1 MPEAL
6 TRPVCRLKRLRFVS
20 LLSAF
25 FPTRSCSGNGRGVRE
40 KGEREDFLL
49 SVRFSSFQPHR
60 MPLRSKI
67 SASSPVRNRYS
78 QSTGSNGVPDSNASF
93 DVLAER
99 LLQRLCLTA
108 DFRNG
113 FLKTVDATVNGLSC
127 ANKTRIQNLCLVLL
141 RSIPDS
147 ELSGNLRLI
156 EKLLSVAAVLL
167 RSVPQDGALF
177 ESETQSLLQA
187 MLENEA
193 ELTRIYR
200 THQQQS
206 GLNALVLLSGF
217 YAAVQNNRDEPQT
230 AAFGRLLFVRHSFFA
245 FVASTSTTTLLR
257 TLTIVRVFPQE
268 KSPVRLFLSPAVFA
282 PVFHSRL
289 HGQPLSFV
297 NALPHIETPVTRDG
311 KLLRLLKQAG
321 LVGATHRV
329 RRWTDAGR
337 STVESLWELRRAVVR
352 RLFTLVT
359 SETAAVL
366 HGAAYDFLQLESDAQ
381 RVIAAPGSSG
391 ELKSTS
397 KTPAPEVLCHP
408 VMNGAVAGVG
418 LPSWANAVLVR
429 ALARVDE
436 TVKTDHCIRHFFVI
450 ELETQDNIR
459 VASASKN
466 LPKTP
471 SEPVDSRTEFL
482 SALNRTLETET
493 ADRHFLP
500 ALPAGLFVP
509 ARLFA
514 TPPVLWLAPL
524 EALGLAVTCTR
535 PKATVTPFEEKEGTS
550 LPSRLKESHPCEP
563 GVLFPFFDS
572 VGTAR
577 WWLEQIGER
586 SHTNGEQASRRRLLK
601 HFLLTDVM
609 ARLLRI
615 LVLQAH
621 HADQSV
627 GHRILGQTAALADT
641 PTSQTLQRE
650 LKKFLPVQ
658 HFRKVCAASFA
669 ELAHGFLAHN
679 LQHKGRTDVATG
691 LEAVIEAQKRQLASA
706 RSKRLKRIATR
717 PDP

>member
-1 MPEAL
+1 
-6 TRPVCRLKRLRFVS
+6 
-20 LLSAF
+20 
-25 FPTRSCSGNGRGVRE
+25 
-40 KGEREDFLL
+40 
-49 SVRFSSFQPHR
+49 

-67 SASSPVRNRYS
+67 SASSPVRSRHFLTNDLIGES
-78 QSTGSNGVPDSNASF
+78 DSKASF

-113 FLKTVDATVNGLSC
+113 FLKTVDATVNGLCC
-127 ANKTRIQNLCLVLL
+127 ADKTRIQNLCLVLL

-147 ELSGNLRLI
+147 ELSGNLLLI
-156 EKLLSVAAVLL
+156 EKLLSVSAVLL

-177 ESETQSLLQA
+177 DAETQSLLQA

-200 THQQQS
+200 THQRS

-268 KSPVRLFLSPAVFA
+268 KSPVRLFLSPEFFA
-282 PVFHSRL
+282 PVFHSHL
-289 HGQPLSFV
+289 HSHPLSFV
-297 NALPHIETPVTRDG
+297 NDLPHTNVPASRVRE
-311 KLLRLLKQAG
+311 LLQLLSHAG

-337 STVESLWELRRAVVR
+337 LTVESLWELRRAVVR

-359 SETAAVL
+359 SETAAAL
-366 HGAAYDFLQLESDAQ
+366 HGASYDFLQLESDAQ

-391 ELKSTS
+391 EAKSTS
-397 KTPAPEVLCHP
+397 KTAAPEVLCHP

-436 TVKTDHCIRHFFVI
+436 AVRTDHCARRFFVI

-482 SALNRTLETET
+482 SALNRTLETKT
-493 ADRHFLP
+493 VDRHFLP
-500 ALPAGLFVP
+500 ELPAGLFVP
-509 ARLFA
+509 ARFFA

-535 PKATVTPFEEKEGTS
+535 PKATVTPFEDKEETS
-550 LPSRLKESHPCEP
+550 PQPRFKESHPCEP

-572 VGTAR
+572 VGIAR

-615 LVLQAH
+615 LVLHARQ
-621 HADQSV
+621 ADQSV

-641 PTSQTLQRE
+641 PTSETLQRE

>member
-1 MPEAL
+1 
-6 TRPVCRLKRLRFVS
+6 
-20 LLSAF
+20 
-25 FPTRSCSGNGRGVRE
+25 
-40 KGEREDFLL
+40 
-49 SVRFSSFQPHR
+49 

-67 SASSPVRNRYS
+67 SASSPVRSRHFLTNDLIGES
-78 QSTGSNGVPDSNASF
+78 DSKASF

-113 FLKTVDATVNGLSC
+113 FLKTVDATVNGLCC
-127 ANKTRIQNLCLVLL
+127 ADKTRIQNLCLVLL

-147 ELSGNLRLI
+147 ELSGNLLLI
-156 EKLLSVAAVLL
+156 EKLLSVSAVLL

-177 ESETQSLLQA
+177 DAETQSLLQA

-200 THQQQS
+200 THQRS

-217 YAAVQNNRDEPQT
+217 YAAVQNNRNEPQK

-245 FVASTSTTTLLR
+245 FVASTSTTALLR
-257 TLTIVRVFPQE
+257 TFTIVRIFPQE
-268 KSPVRLFLSPAVFA
+268 KSPVRLFLSPEFFA
-282 PVFHSRL
+282 PVFHSHL
-289 HGQPLSFV
+289 HSHPLSFV
-297 NALPHIETPVTRDG
+297 NDLPHTNVPASRVRE
-311 KLLRLLKQAG
+311 LLQLLSHAG
-321 LVGATHRV
+321 LVGATHRA

-337 STVESLWELRRAVVR
+337 LTVESLWELRRAVVR

-359 SETAAVL
+359 SETAAAL
-366 HGAAYDFLQLESDAQ
+366 HGASYDFLQLESDAQ
-381 RVIAAPGSSG
+381 RVIAAPGSPG
-391 ELKSTS
+391 ESKSTS

-436 TVKTDHCIRHFFVI
+436 TVRTDHCARRFFVI

-466 LPKTP
+466 LFQTP
-471 SEPVDSRTEFL
+471 SKPVGSLTKFL

-514 TPPVLWLAPL
+514 TPPALWLAPL

-535 PKATVTPFEEKEGTS
+535 ASATVTSLEEKEETS
-550 LPSRLKESHPCEP
+550 PQPRFKESHPFES

-641 PTSQTLQRE
+641 PTSETLQRE

-669 ELAHGFLAHN
+669 ELAHGFLAHD

-691 LEAVIEAQKRQLASA
+691 LEAVIEAQKRQLANA
-706 RSKRLKRIATR
+706 RSKRLKRIGAR

>member
-25 FPTRSCSGNGRGVRE
+25 FPTRSRSGNGRGVRE
-40 KGEREDFLL
+40 KGKREDFLPC
-49 SVRFSSFQPHR
+49 VRFSSFQPHR
-60 MPLRSKI
+60 MPLRPKI
-67 SASSPVRNRYS
+67 SVFSPVRNRYS

-113 FLKTVDATVNGLSC
+113 FLKTMDAALNGLCC
-127 ANKTRIQNLCLVLL
+127 ADKTRIQNLCLVLL

-156 EKLLSVAAVLL
+156 EKLLSLVVVLV
-167 RSVPQDGALF
+167 RSVPQDGTFLDA
-177 ESETQSLLQA
+177 ETQSLLQA
-187 MLENEA
+187 MLESEA
-193 ELTRIYR
+193 ELSRIYR
-200 THQQQS
+200 THQRS

-217 YAAVQNNRDEPQT
+217 YANVQSHRDEPQT

-245 FVASTSTTTLLR
+245 FVASASTTTLLR
-257 TLTIVRVFPQE
+257 TLTIVRLSQQE
-268 KSPVRLFLSPAVFA
+268 KSPVRLFLSPEAFA
-282 PVFHSRL
+282 PVFQRRL
-289 HGQPLSFV
+289 QSHPLSFV
-297 NALPHIETPVTRDG
+297 NALSHIETPVTRNRD
-311 KLLRLLKQAG
+311 LLWLLLQAD
-321 LVGATHRV
+321 LVGTRHRA
-329 RRWTDAGR
+329 RRWTDDGR
-337 STVESLWELRRAVVR
+337 LTVESLWELQRTVVS

-359 SETAAVL
+359 SETAAAL
-366 HGAAYDFLQLESDAQ
+366 HDAAYDFLQLESDAQ
-381 RVIAAPGSSG
+381 RVIEAPGSSG
-391 ELKSTS
+391 ELKSNTES
-397 KTPAPEVLCHP
+397 VSPEVLCLP
-408 VMNGAVAGVG
+408 VLNGAVAGVG
-418 LPSWANAVLVR
+418 LPAWANAVLVR
-429 ALARVDE
+429 ALTRVNE
-436 TVKTDHCIRHFFVI
+436 AIKTDHCARRFFVI
-450 ELETQDNIR
+450 GLEPQDNIR
-459 VASASKN
+459 VASASDN
-466 LPKTP
+466 LSQTL
-471 SEPVDSRTEFL
+471 SESVGSCAEFL
-482 SALNRTLETET
+482 SVLNKTLETKT

-509 ARLFA
+509 ARFFA
-514 TPPVLWLAPL
+514 TPPALWLAPL

-535 PKATVTPFEEKEGTS
+535 PKATVTPYEEKEGTS

-572 VGTAR
+572 VGPAR

-615 LVLQAH
+615 LVLHARQ
-621 HADQSV
+621 ADQSV

-641 PTSQTLQRE
+641 PTSETLQRE

-669 ELAHGFLAHN
+669 ELAHGFLAHD

-691 LEAVIEAQKRQLASA
+691 LEAVIEAQKRQLACA
-706 RSKRLKRIATR
+706 RSKRLKRIAAR

>member
-1 MPEAL
+1 
-6 TRPVCRLKRLRFVS
+6 
-20 LLSAF
+20 
-25 FPTRSCSGNGRGVRE
+25 
-40 KGEREDFLL
+40 
-49 SVRFSSFQPHR
+49 

-67 SASSPVRNRYS
+67 SASSPVRSRYS

-113 FLKTVDATVNGLSC
+113 FLKTMDAASNGLCC
-127 ANKTRIQNLCLVLL
+127 ADKTRIQNLCLVLL

-167 RSVPQDGALF
+167 RSVPQDSALF
-177 ESETQSLLQA
+177 DAETQSLLQA

-200 THQQQS
+200 THQRS

-257 TLTIVRVFPQE
+257 TLTIVRIFPQE
-268 KSPVRLFLSPAVFA
+268 KSPVRLFLSPEFFA

-289 HGQPLSFV
+289 HSHPLSFV
-297 NALPHIETPVTRDG
+297 NDLPHTNVPASRVRE
-311 KLLRLLKQAG
+311 LLQLLSHAG

-337 STVESLWELRRAVVR
+337 LTVESLWELRRAVVR

-359 SETAAVL
+359 SETAAAL
-366 HGAAYDFLQLESDAQ
+366 HGASYDFLQLESDAQ

-408 VMNGAVAGVG
+408 VMNGAVPGVG

-459 VASASKN
+459 VAAASEN

-471 SEPVDSRTEFL
+471 SEPVGSRTEFL

-641 PTSQTLQRE
+641 PTSETLQRE

-669 ELAHGFLAHN
+669 ELAHGFLAHD

-691 LEAVIEAQKRQLASA
+691 LESVIEAQKRQLASA
-706 RSKRLKRIATR
+706 RSKRLKRIAAR

>member
-1 MPEAL
+1 
-6 TRPVCRLKRLRFVS
+6 
-20 LLSAF
+20 
-25 FPTRSCSGNGRGVRE
+25 
-40 KGEREDFLL
+40 
-49 SVRFSSFQPHR
+49 

-67 SASSPVRNRYS
+67 SASSPVRSRHFLTNDLIGES
-78 QSTGSNGVPDSNASF
+78 DSKASF

-108 DFRNG
+108 NFRNG
-113 FLKTVDATVNGLSC
+113 FLKTMDAALNGLCC
-127 ANKTRIQNLCLVLL
+127 ADKTRIQNLCLVLL

-177 ESETQSLLQA
+177 DAETQSLLQA

-200 THQQQS
+200 THQRS

-268 KSPVRLFLSPAVFA
+268 KSPVRLFLSPEFFA
-282 PVFHSRL
+282 PVFHSHL
-289 HGQPLSFV
+289 HSHPLSFV
-297 NALPHIETPVTRDG
+297 ND
-311 KLLRLLKQAG
+311 LLHTNAPASRVRELLQLLSHAG

-337 STVESLWELRRAVVR
+337 LTVESLWELRRAVVR

-359 SETAAVL
+359 SETAAAL
-366 HGAAYDFLQLESDAQ
+366 HGASYDFLQLESDAQ
-381 RVIAAPGSSG
+381 RVIAAPGSSS
-391 ELKSTS
+391 EAKSTS
-397 KTPAPEVLCHP
+397 TTAAPEVLCHP

-436 TVKTDHCIRHFFVI
+436 TVRTDHCARRFFVI

-459 VASASKN
+459 VASASDN
-466 LPKTP
+466 LSQTL
-471 SEPVDSRTEFL
+471 SESVGSCAEFL
-482 SALNRTLETET
+482 SVLNKTLETKT

-500 ALPAGLFVP
+500 ELPAGLFVP
-509 ARLFA
+509 ARFFA

-535 PKATVTPFEEKEGTS
+535 PKATVMPFEDKEETS
-550 LPSRLKESHPCEP
+550 PQPRFKESHPCEP

-641 PTSQTLQRE
+641 PTSETLQRE

>member
-1 MPEAL
+1 
-6 TRPVCRLKRLRFVS
+6 
-20 LLSAF
+20 
-25 FPTRSCSGNGRGVRE
+25 
-40 KGEREDFLL
+40 
-49 SVRFSSFQPHR
+49 

-67 SASSPVRNRYS
+67 SASSPVRRRHFLTNDLIGES
-78 QSTGSNGVPDSNASF
+78 DSKASF

-108 DFRNG
+108 NFRNG
-113 FLKTVDATVNGLSC
+113 FLKTMDAALNGLCC
-127 ANKTRIQNLCLVLL
+127 ADKTRIQNLCLVLL

-167 RSVPQDGALF
+167 RSVPQDSALF
-177 ESETQSLLQA
+177 DAETQSLLQA
-187 MLENEA
+187 MLENEV

-200 THQQQS
+200 THQRS

-311 KLLRLLKQAG
+311 ELLRLLKQAG
-321 LVGATHRV
+321 LVGVTHRI

-337 STVESLWELRRAVVR
+337 LTVESLWELRRAVVR

-366 HGAAYDFLQLESDAQ
+366 HDAAYDFLQLESDAQ

-391 ELKSTS
+391 ESKSTS
-397 KTPAPEVLCHP
+397 KTAAPEVLCHP

-418 LPSWANAVLVR
+418 LPAWANAVLVR
-429 ALARVDE
+429 ALTRVNE
-436 TVKTDHCIRHFFVI
+436 AVRTDHCARRFFVI
-450 ELETQDNIR
+450 GLEPQDNIR
-459 VASASKN
+459 VASASDN

-535 PKATVTPFEEKEGTS
+535 PKATVTPFEDKEETS
-550 LPSRLKESHPCEP
+550 PQPRFKESHPCEP

-669 ELAHGFLAHN
+669 ELAHGFLAHD

-706 RSKRLKRIATR
+706 RSKRLKRIAAR

>member
-67 SASSPVRNRYS
+67 SASSPVRSRYS

-147 ELSGNLRLI
+147 ELSGNLLLI
-156 EKLLSVAAVLL
+156 EKLLSVSAVLL

-177 ESETQSLLQA
+177 DAETQSLLQA

-193 ELTRIYR
+193 EFTRIYR
-200 THQQQS
+200 THQRS

-217 YAAVQNNRDEPQT
+217 YAAVQNNRDEPQK

-245 FVASTSTTTLLR
+245 FVASTSTTALLR
-257 TLTIVRVFPQE
+257 TFTIVRVFPQE
-268 KSPVRLFLSPAVFA
+268 KSPVRLFLSPEFFA
-282 PVFHSRL
+282 PVFHSHL
-289 HGQPLSFV
+289 HSHPLSFV
-297 NALPHIETPVTRDG
+297 NDLPHTNAPASRE
-311 KLLRLLKQAG
+311 KELLQLLSHAG
-321 LVGATHRV
+321 LVGATHRA

-337 STVESLWELRRAVVR
+337 LTVERLWELRRAVVR

-359 SETAAVL
+359 SETAAAL
-366 HGAAYDFLQLESDAQ
+366 HGASYDFLQLESDAQ
-381 RVIAAPGSSG
+381 RVIAAPGSPG
-391 ELKSTS
+391 ESKSTS

-436 TVKTDHCIRHFFVI
+436 AVRTDHCARRFFVI

-466 LPKTP
+466 LFQTP
-471 SEPVDSRTEFL
+471 SKPVGSLTKFL

-509 ARLFA
+509 ARFFA

-535 PKATVTPFEEKEGTS
+535 PKATVTPFEDKEETS
-550 LPSRLKESHPCEP
+550 PQPRFKESHPCEP

-615 LVLQAH
+615 LELQAH

-641 PTSQTLQRE
+641 PMSETLQRE

-669 ELAHGFLAHN
+669 ELAHGFLAHD

-691 LEAVIEAQKRQLASA
+691 LEAVIEAQKRQLACA
-706 RSKRLKRIATR
+706 RSKRLKRIAAR

>member
-1 MPEAL
+1 
-6 TRPVCRLKRLRFVS
+6 
-20 LLSAF
+20 
-25 FPTRSCSGNGRGVRE
+25 
-40 KGEREDFLL
+40 
-49 SVRFSSFQPHR
+49 

-67 SASSPVRNRYS
+67 SASSPVRSRHFLTNDLIGES
-78 QSTGSNGVPDSNASF
+78 DSKASF

-108 DFRNG
+108 NFRNG
-113 FLKTVDATVNGLSC
+113 FLKTMDAASNGLCC
-127 ANKTRIQNLCLVLL
+127 ADKTRIQNLCLVLL

-147 ELSGNLRLI
+147 ELSGNLRLS

-167 RSVPQDGALF
+167 RSVPQDSALF
-177 ESETQSLLQA
+177 DAETQSLLQA

-200 THQQQS
+200 THQRS

-217 YAAVQNNRDEPQT
+217 YAAVQNNRYEPQT

-257 TLTIVRVFPQE
+257 TLTIVRIFPQE
-268 KSPVRLFLSPAVFA
+268 KSPVRLFLSPEFFA
-282 PVFHSRL
+282 PVFHSHL
-289 HGQPLSFV
+289 HSHPLSFV
-297 NALPHIETPVTRDG
+297 NDLPHTNVPASRVRE
-311 KLLRLLKQAG
+311 LLQLLSHAG

-337 STVESLWELRRAVVR
+337 LTVESLWELRRAVVR

-359 SETAAVL
+359 SETAAAL
-366 HGAAYDFLQLESDAQ
+366 HGASYDFLQLESDAQ

-391 ELKSTS
+391 ESKSTS
-397 KTPAPEVLCHP
+397 KTAAPEVLCHP

-436 TVKTDHCIRHFFVI
+436 AVRTDHCARRFFVI

-466 LPKTP
+466 LFQTP
-471 SEPVDSRTEFL
+471 SKPVGSLTKFL

-514 TPPVLWLAPL
+514 TPPALWLAPL

-641 PTSQTLQRE
+641 PTSETLQRE

-669 ELAHGFLAHN
+669 ELAHGFLAHD

-706 RSKRLKRIATR
+706 RSKRLKRIAAR

>member
-67 SASSPVRNRYS
+67 SASSPVRSRHFLTNDLIGES
-78 QSTGSNGVPDSNASF
+78 DSKASF

-108 DFRNG
+108 NFRNG

-127 ANKTRIQNLCLVLL
+127 ADKTRIQNLCLVLL

-147 ELSGNLRLI
+147 ELSGNLLLI
-156 EKLLSVAAVLL
+156 EKLLSVSAVLL

-177 ESETQSLLQA
+177 DAETQSLLQA

-200 THQQQS
+200 THQRS

-311 KLLRLLKQAG
+311 ELLRLLKQAG

-337 STVESLWELRRAVVR
+337 LTVESLWELRRAVVR

-359 SETAAVL
+359 SETAAAL

-459 VASASKN
+459 VAAASEN

-471 SEPVDSRTEFL
+471 SEPIGSRTEFL
-482 SALNRTLETET
+482 SALNRTLETKT
-493 ADRHFLP
+493 VDRHFLP
-500 ALPAGLFVP
+500 ELPAGLFVP
-509 ARLFA
+509 ARFFA
-514 TPPVLWLAPL
+514 SPPVLWLAPL

-535 PKATVTPFEEKEGTS
+535 PKATVTPFEDKEETS
-550 LPSRLKESHPCEP
+550 SPSRLKESHPCEP

-615 LVLQAH
+615 LVLHARQ
-621 HADQSV
+621 ADQSV

-641 PTSQTLQRE
+641 PTSETLQRE

-669 ELAHGFLAHN
+669 ELAHGFLAHD

-691 LEAVIEAQKRQLASA
+691 LEAVIEAQKRQLANA
-706 RSKRLKRIATR
+706 RSKRLKRIAAR

>member
-1 MPEAL
+1 
-6 TRPVCRLKRLRFVS
+6 
-20 LLSAF
+20 
-25 FPTRSCSGNGRGVRE
+25 
-40 KGEREDFLL
+40 
-49 SVRFSSFQPHR
+49 

-67 SASSPVRNRYS
+67 SASSPVRSRHFLTNDLIGES
-78 QSTGSNGVPDSNASF
+78 DSKASF

-108 DFRNG
+108 NFRNG
-113 FLKTVDATVNGLSC
+113 FLKTMDAALNGLCC
-127 ANKTRIQNLCLVLL
+127 ADKTRIQNLCLVLL

-167 RSVPQDGALF
+167 RSVPQDSALF
-177 ESETQSLLQA
+177 DAETQSLLQA
-187 MLENEA
+187 MLENEV

-200 THQQQS
+200 THQQRS

-289 HGQPLSFV
+289 HGHPLSFV

-311 KLLRLLKQAG
+311 ELLRLLKQAG

-337 STVESLWELRRAVVR
+337 LTVESLWELRRAVVR

-359 SETAAVL
+359 SETAAAL

-641 PTSQTLQRE
+641 PTSETLQRE

-669 ELAHGFLAHN
+669 ELAHD

-706 RSKRLKRIATR
+706 RSKRLKRIAAR

>member
-1 MPEAL
+1 
-6 TRPVCRLKRLRFVS
+6 
-20 LLSAF
+20 
-25 FPTRSCSGNGRGVRE
+25 
-40 KGEREDFLL
+40 
-49 SVRFSSFQPHR
+49 

-67 SASSPVRNRYS
+67 SASSPVRSRHFLTNDLIGES
-78 QSTGSNGVPDSNASF
+78 DSKASF

-108 DFRNG
+108 NFRNG
-113 FLKTVDATVNGLSC
+113 FLKTMDAALNGLCC
-127 ANKTRIQNLCLVLL
+127 ADKTRIQNLCLVLL

-147 ELSGNLRLI
+147 ELSGNLLLI
-156 EKLLSVAAVLL
+156 EKLLSVSAVLL

-177 ESETQSLLQA
+177 DAETQSLLQA

-200 THQQQS
+200 THQRS

-268 KSPVRLFLSPAVFA
+268 KSPVRLFLSPEFFA
-282 PVFHSRL
+282 PVFHSHL
-289 HGQPLSFV
+289 HSHPLSFV
-297 NALPHIETPVTRDG
+297 NDLPHTNVPASRVRE
-311 KLLRLLKQAG
+311 LLQLLSHAG

-337 STVESLWELRRAVVR
+337 LTVESLWELRRAVVR

-359 SETAAVL
+359 SETAAAL

-459 VASASKN
+459 VAAASEN

-471 SEPVDSRTEFL
+471 SEPIGSRTEFL
-482 SALNRTLETET
+482 SALNRTLETKT
-493 ADRHFLP
+493 VDRHFLP
-500 ALPAGLFVP
+500 ELPAGLFVP
-509 ARLFA
+509 ARFFA
-514 TPPVLWLAPL
+514 SPPVLWLAPL

-535 PKATVTPFEEKEGTS
+535 PKATVTPFEDKEETS
-550 LPSRLKESHPCEP
+550 SPSRLKESHPCEP

-615 LVLQAH
+615 LVLHARQ
-621 HADQSV
+621 ADQSV

-641 PTSQTLQRE
+641 PTSETLQRE

-669 ELAHGFLAHN
+669 ELAHGFLAHD

-691 LEAVIEAQKRQLASA
+691 LEAVIEAQKRQLANA
-706 RSKRLKRIATR
+706 RSKRLKRIAAR

>member
-1 MPEAL
+1 
-6 TRPVCRLKRLRFVS
+6 
-20 LLSAF
+20 
-25 FPTRSCSGNGRGVRE
+25 
-40 KGEREDFLL
+40 
-49 SVRFSSFQPHR
+49 

-67 SASSPVRNRYS
+67 SASSPVRSRHFLTNDLIGES
-78 QSTGSNGVPDSNASF
+78 DSKASF

-108 DFRNG
+108 NFRNG
-113 FLKTVDATVNGLSC
+113 FLKTIDAASNGLCC
-127 ANKTRIQNLCLVLL
+127 ADKTRIQNLCLVLL

-167 RSVPQDGALF
+167 RSVPQDSALF
-177 ESETQSLLQA
+177 DAETQSLLQA

-200 THQQQS
+200 THQRS

-268 KSPVRLFLSPAVFA
+268 KSPVRLFLSPEFFA
-282 PVFHSRL
+282 PVFHSHL
-289 HGQPLSFV
+289 HSQPLSFV

-311 KLLRLLKQAG
+311 ELLRLLKQAG

-337 STVESLWELRRAVVR
+337 LTVESLWELRRASVR
-352 RLFTLVT
+352 RLFSLVT
-359 SETAAVL
+359 SETAAAL

-436 TVKTDHCIRHFFVI
+436 TVKTDHCIRHFFVT

-459 VASASKN
+459 VAAASEN
-466 LPKTP
+466 LFQTP
-471 SEPVDSRTEFL
+471 SKPVGSRTEFL

-641 PTSQTLQRE
+641 PTSETLQRE

-669 ELAHGFLAHN
+669 ELAHGFLAHD
-679 LQHKGRTDVATG
+679 LQHKRRTDVATG
-691 LEAVIEAQKRQLASA
+691 LEAVIEAQKRQLANA
-706 RSKRLKRIATR
+706 RSKRLKRIAAR

>member
-1 MPEAL
+1 
-6 TRPVCRLKRLRFVS
+6 
-20 LLSAF
+20 
-25 FPTRSCSGNGRGVRE
+25 
-40 KGEREDFLL
+40 
-49 SVRFSSFQPHR
+49 

-67 SASSPVRNRYS
+67 SASSPVRRRHFLTNDLIGES
-78 QSTGSNGVPDSNASF
+78 DSKTSF

-108 DFRNG
+108 NFRNG

-127 ANKTRIQNLCLVLL
+127 ADKARIQNLCLVIL

-156 EKLLSVAAVLL
+156 EQLLSVAAVLL
-167 RSVPQDGALF
+167 RSVPQDDALF
-177 ESETQSLLQA
+177 DAETKSLLQA

-200 THQQQS
+200 THQRS

-217 YAAVQNNRDEPQT
+217 YAAVQNNRDEPQA

-289 HGQPLSFV
+289 HGQPLSFA

-311 KLLRLLKQAG
+311 ELLRLLKQAG

-337 STVESLWELRRAVVR
+337 LTVESLWELRRAVVR

-359 SETAAVL
+359 SETAAAL

-381 RVIAAPGSSG
+381 RVIAAPGCSG

-408 VMNGAVAGVG
+408 VVNGAVAGVG

-429 ALARVDE
+429 ALGRVDE
-436 TVKTDHCIRHFFVI
+436 AVRTDHCARRFFI
-450 ELETQDNIR
+450 IGLETQANIR
-459 VASASKN
+459 VAAASEN
-466 LPKTP
+466 LFQTP
-471 SEPVDSRTEFL
+471 SKPVGSRTEFL

-509 ARLFA
+509 ARFFA
-514 TPPVLWLAPL
+514 TPAALWLAPL

-641 PTSQTLQRE
+641 PTSETLQRE

-669 ELAHGFLAHN
+669 ELAHGFLAHD

-691 LEAVIEAQKRQLASA
+691 LEAVIEAQKRQLANA
-706 RSKRLKRIATR
+706 RSKRLKRIAAR

>member
-1 MPEAL
+1 
-6 TRPVCRLKRLRFVS
+6 
-20 LLSAF
+20 
-25 FPTRSCSGNGRGVRE
+25 
-40 KGEREDFLL
+40 
-49 SVRFSSFQPHR
+49 
-60 MPLRSKI
+60 MPLRLKI

-113 FLKTVDATVNGLSC
+113 FLKTMDAALNGLSC
-127 ANKTRIQNLCLVLL
+127 ADKTRIQNLCLVLL

-177 ESETQSLLQA
+177 DAETQSLLQA
-187 MLENEA
+187 MLENEV

-200 THQQQS
+200 THQRS

-217 YAAVQNNRDEPQT
+217 YAAVQTNRDEPQT

-245 FVASTSTTTLLR
+245 FVASISTTTLLR

-268 KSPVRLFLSPAVFA
+268 KSPVRLFLSPEFFA
-282 PVFHSRL
+282 PVFHSHL
-289 HGQPLSFV
+289 HSHPLSFV
-297 NALPHIETPVTRDG
+297 NDLPHTNAPASRVRE
-311 KLLRLLKQAG
+311 LLQLLSHAG

-337 STVESLWELRRAVVR
+337 LTVESLWELRRASVR
-352 RLFTLVT
+352 RLFSLVT
-359 SETAAVL
+359 SETAAAL
-366 HGAAYDFLQLESDAQ
+366 HDAAFDFLQLESDSES
-381 RVIAAPGSSG
+381 IIGAPGSSG
-391 ELKSTS
+391 ESKSTS

-418 LPSWANAVLVR
+418 LPSCANAVLVR
-429 ALARVDE
+429 ALGRVDE
-436 TVKTDHCIRHFFVI
+436 AVRTDHCARRFFI
-450 ELETQDNIR
+450 IGLETQANIR
-459 VASASKN
+459 VAAASEN
-466 LPKTP
+466 LFQTP
-471 SEPVDSRTEFL
+471 SKPVGSRTEFL
-482 SALNRTLETET
+482 SALNRTLETKT
-493 ADRHFLP
+493 VDRHFLP
-500 ALPAGLFVP
+500 ELPAGLFVP
-509 ARLFA
+509 ARFFA

-535 PKATVTPFEEKEGTS
+535 PKATVTPFEDKEETS
-550 LPSRLKESHPCEP
+550 PQPRFKESHPCEP

-615 LVLQAH
+615 LELQAH

-627 GHRILGQTAALADT
+627 GHRILSQTAALADT
-641 PTSQTLQRE
+641 PMSETLQRE

-669 ELAHGFLAHN
+669 ELAHGFLAHD

-691 LEAVIEAQKRQLASA
+691 LEAVIEAQKRQLANA
-706 RSKRLKRIATR
+706 RSKRLRRIAAR

>member
-1 MPEAL
+1 
-6 TRPVCRLKRLRFVS
+6 
-20 LLSAF
+20 
-25 FPTRSCSGNGRGVRE
+25 
-40 KGEREDFLL
+40 
-49 SVRFSSFQPHR
+49 
-60 MPLRSKI
+60 MPLRLKI

-113 FLKTVDATVNGLSC
+113 FLKTMDAALNGLSC
-127 ANKTRIQNLCLVLL
+127 ADKTRIQNLCLVLL

-177 ESETQSLLQA
+177 DAETQSLLQA
-187 MLENEA
+187 MLENEV

-200 THQQQS
+200 THQRS

-217 YAAVQNNRDEPQT
+217 YAAVQTNRDEPQT

-268 KSPVRLFLSPAVFA
+268 KSPVRLFLSPEFFA
-282 PVFHSRL
+282 PVFHSHL
-289 HGQPLSFV
+289 HSHPLSFV
-297 NALPHIETPVTRDG
+297 NDLPHTNAPASRVRE
-311 KLLRLLKQAG
+311 LLQLLSHAG

-337 STVESLWELRRAVVR
+337 LTVESLWELRRASVR
-352 RLFTLVT
+352 RLFSLVT
-359 SETAAVL
+359 SETAAAL
-366 HGAAYDFLQLESDAQ
+366 HDAAFDFLQLESDSES
-381 RVIAAPGSSG
+381 IIGAPGSSG
-391 ELKSTS
+391 ESKSTS

-418 LPSWANAVLVR
+418 LPSCANAVLVR
-429 ALARVDE
+429 ALGRVDE
-436 TVKTDHCIRHFFVI
+436 AVRTDHCARRFFI
-450 ELETQDNIR
+450 IGLETQANIR
-459 VASASKN
+459 VAAASEN
-466 LPKTP
+466 LFQTP
-471 SEPVDSRTEFL
+471 SKPVGSRTEFL
-482 SALNRTLETET
+482 SALNRTLETKT
-493 ADRHFLP
+493 VDRHFLP
-500 ALPAGLFVP
+500 ELPAGLFVP
-509 ARLFA
+509 ARFFA

-535 PKATVTPFEEKEGTS
+535 PKATVTPFEDKEETS
-550 LPSRLKESHPCEP
+550 PQPRFKESHPCEP

-615 LVLQAH
+615 LELQAH

-627 GHRILGQTAALADT
+627 GHRILSQTAALADT
-641 PTSQTLQRE
+641 PMSETLQRE

>member
-1 MPEAL
+1 
-6 TRPVCRLKRLRFVS
+6 
-20 LLSAF
+20 
-25 FPTRSCSGNGRGVRE
+25 
-40 KGEREDFLL
+40 
-49 SVRFSSFQPHR
+49 

-67 SASSPVRNRYS
+67 SASSPVRSRHFLTNDLIGES
-78 QSTGSNGVPDSNASF
+78 DSKASF

-108 DFRNG
+108 NFRNG
-113 FLKTVDATVNGLSC
+113 FLKTMDAALNGLCC
-127 ANKTRIQNLCLVLL
+127 ADKTRIQNLCLVLL

-167 RSVPQDGALF
+167 RSVPQDSALF
-177 ESETQSLLQA
+177 DAETQSLLQA
-187 MLENEA
+187 MLENEV

-200 THQQQS
+200 THQRS

-297 NALPHIETPVTRDG
+297 NALPHIETPVTRG
-311 KLLRLLKQAG
+311 GELLRLLKQAG

-337 STVESLWELRRAVVR
+337 LTVESLWELRRAVVR

-359 SETAAVL
+359 SETAAAL

-429 ALARVDE
+429 ALTRVNE
-436 TVKTDHCIRHFFVI
+436 AVRTDHCARRFFVI
-450 ELETQDNIR
+450 GLKPQDNIR
-459 VASASKN
+459 VASASDN
-466 LPKTP
+466 LSQTL
-471 SEPVDSRTEFL
+471 SESVGSCAEFL
-482 SALNRTLETET
+482 SVLNKTLETKT

-500 ALPAGLFVP
+500 ELPAGLFVP
-509 ARLFA
+509 ARFFA

-535 PKATVTPFEEKEGTS
+535 PKATVTPFEDKEETS
-550 LPSRLKESHPCEP
+550 PQPRFKESHPCEP

-601 HFLLTDVM
+601 HFLLTDIM

-627 GHRILGQTAALADT
+627 GHRILGQTAALANT
-641 PTSQTLQRE
+641 PTSETLQRE

-706 RSKRLKRIATR
+706 RSKRLKRIAAR

>member
-1 MPEAL
+1 
-6 TRPVCRLKRLRFVS
+6 
-20 LLSAF
+20 
-25 FPTRSCSGNGRGVRE
+25 
-40 KGEREDFLL
+40 
-49 SVRFSSFQPHR
+49 

-67 SASSPVRNRYS
+67 SASSPVRRRHFLTNDLIGES
-78 QSTGSNGVPDSNASF
+78 DSKASF

-108 DFRNG
+108 NFRNG
-113 FLKTVDATVNGLSC
+113 FLKTMDAALNGLCC
-127 ANKTRIQNLCLVLL
+127 ADKTRIQNLCLVLL

-147 ELSGNLRLI
+147 ELSGNLLLI
-156 EKLLSVAAVLL
+156 EKLLSVSAVLL

-177 ESETQSLLQA
+177 DAETQSLLQA

-200 THQQQS
+200 THQRS

-217 YAAVQNNRDEPQT
+217 YAAVQNNRNEPQT

-337 STVESLWELRRAVVR
+337 LTVESLWELRRAVVR

-391 ELKSTS
+391 ESKSTS
-397 KTPAPEVLCHP
+397 KTAAPEVLCLP
-408 VMNGAVAGVG
+408 VLNGAVAGVG
-418 LPSWANAVLVR
+418 LPAWANAVLVR
-429 ALARVDE
+429 ALTRVNE
-436 TVKTDHCIRHFFVI
+436 AVRTDHCARRFFVI
-450 ELETQDNIR
+450 GLEPQDNIR
-459 VASASKN
+459 VASASDN
-466 LPKTP
+466 LSQTL
-471 SEPVDSRTEFL
+471 SESVGSCAEFL
-482 SALNRTLETET
+482 SVLNKTLETKT

-500 ALPAGLFVP
+500 ELPAGLFVP
-509 ARLFA
+509 ARFFA

-535 PKATVTPFEEKEGTS
+535 PKATVTPFEDKEETS
-550 LPSRLKESHPCEP
+550 PQPRFKESHPCEP

-601 HFLLTDVM
+601 HFLLTDIM

-627 GHRILGQTAALADT
+627 GHRILGQTAALANT
-641 PTSQTLQRE
+641 PTSETLQRE

-691 LEAVIEAQKRQLASA
+691 LEAVIEAQKRQLANA
-706 RSKRLKRIATR
+706 RSKRLKRIAAR

>member
-1 MPEAL
+1 
-6 TRPVCRLKRLRFVS
+6 
-20 LLSAF
+20 
-25 FPTRSCSGNGRGVRE
+25 
-40 KGEREDFLL
+40 
-49 SVRFSSFQPHR
+49 
-60 MPLRSKI
+60 MPLRPKI
-67 SASSPVRNRYS
+67 SVFSPVRSRHFLTNDLIGES
-78 QSTGSNGVPDSNASF
+78 DSKTSF

-113 FLKTVDATVNGLSC
+113 FLKTMDAALNGLCC
-127 ANKTRIQNLCLVLL
+127 ADKTQIQNLCLVLL

-156 EKLLSVAAVLL
+156 EKLLFLVVVLL

-177 ESETQSLLQA
+177 DAETQSLLQA

-200 THQQQS
+200 THQRS

-268 KSPVRLFLSPAVFA
+268 KSPVRLFLSPEFFA
-282 PVFHSRL
+282 PVFHSHL
-289 HGQPLSFV
+289 HSHPLSFV
-297 NALPHIETPVTRDG
+297 NDLPHTTAPASRVRE
-311 KLLRLLKQAG
+311 LLQLLSHAG

-337 STVESLWELRRAVVR
+337 LTVESLWELRRASVR
-352 RLFTLVT
+352 RLFSLVT
-359 SETAAVL
+359 SETAAAL
-366 HGAAYDFLQLESDAQ
+366 HDAAFDFLQLESDSES
-381 RVIAAPGSSG
+381 IIEAPGSSG
-391 ELKSTS
+391 ESKSTS

-429 ALARVDE
+429 ALGRVDE
-436 TVKTDHCIRHFFVI
+436 AVRTDHCARRFFI
-450 ELETQDNIR
+450 IGLETQANIR
-459 VASASKN
+459 VAAASEN
-466 LPKTP
+466 LFQTP
-471 SEPVDSRTEFL
+471 SKPVGSRTEFL
-482 SALNRTLETET
+482 SALNRTLETKT
-493 ADRHFLP
+493 VDRHFLP
-500 ALPAGLFVP
+500 ELPAGLFVP
-509 ARLFA
+509 ARFFA

-535 PKATVTPFEEKEGTS
+535 PKATVTPFEDKEETS
-550 LPSRLKESHPCEP
+550 PQPRFKESHPCEP

-615 LVLQAH
+615 LELQAH

-641 PTSQTLQRE
+641 PMSETLQRE

-669 ELAHGFLAHN
+669 ELAHGFLAHD

-691 LEAVIEAQKRQLASA
+691 LEAVIEAQKRQLANA
-706 RSKRLKRIATR
+706 RSKRLKRIAAR

>member
-1 MPEAL
+1 
-6 TRPVCRLKRLRFVS
+6 
-20 LLSAF
+20 
-25 FPTRSCSGNGRGVRE
+25 
-40 KGEREDFLL
+40 
-49 SVRFSSFQPHR
+49 

-67 SASSPVRNRYS
+67 SASSPVRSRHFLTNDLIGES
-78 QSTGSNGVPDSNASF
+78 DSKASF

-108 DFRNG
+108 NFRNG
-113 FLKTVDATVNGLSC
+113 FLKTMDAALNGLCC
-127 ANKTRIQNLCLVLL
+127 ADKTRIQNLCLVLL

-156 EKLLSVAAVLL
+156 EKLLFLVVVLL

-177 ESETQSLLQA
+177 DAETQSLLQA

-200 THQQQS
+200 THQRS

-311 KLLRLLKQAG
+311 ELLRLLKQAG

-337 STVESLWELRRAVVR
+337 LTVESLWELRRAVVR

-359 SETAAVL
+359 SETAAAL

-669 ELAHGFLAHN
+669 ELAHGFLAHD

-706 RSKRLKRIATR
+706 RSKRLKRIAAR

>member
-1 MPEAL
+1 
-6 TRPVCRLKRLRFVS
+6 
-20 LLSAF
+20 
-25 FPTRSCSGNGRGVRE
+25 
-40 KGEREDFLL
+40 
-49 SVRFSSFQPHR
+49 

-187 MLENEA
+187 MLENGA

-321 LVGATHRV
+321 LVGATYRV

-337 STVESLWELRRAVVR
+337 LTVESLWELRRAVVR

-359 SETAAVL
+359 SETAAAL

-436 TVKTDHCIRHFFVI
+436 TVRTDHCARRFFVI

-586 SHTNGEQASRRRLLK
+586 SHPNGEQASRRRLLK

-621 HADQSV
+621 HANQSV

-641 PTSQTLQRE
+641 PTSETLQRE

>member
-67 SASSPVRNRYS
+67 SASSPVRSRYS

-147 ELSGNLRLI
+147 ELSGNLLLI
-156 EKLLSVAAVLL
+156 EKLLSVSAVLL

-177 ESETQSLLQA
+177 DAETQSLLQA

-200 THQQQS
+200 THQRS

-217 YAAVQNNRDEPQT
+217 YAAVQNNRDEPQK

-289 HGQPLSFV
+289 HGHPLSFV
-297 NALPHIETPVTRDG
+297 NDLPHTNAPASRE
-311 KLLRLLKQAG
+311 KELLQLLSHAG
-321 LVGATHRV
+321 LVGATHRA

-337 STVESLWELRRAVVR
+337 LTVERLWELRRAVVR

-359 SETAAVL
+359 SETAAAL

-381 RVIAAPGSSG
+381 RVIAAPGNSG

-408 VMNGAVAGVG
+408 MMNGAVAGVG

-429 ALARVDE
+429 ALTRVNE
-436 TVKTDHCIRHFFVI
+436 AVRTDHCARRFFVI
-450 ELETQDNIR
+450 GLEPQDNIR
-459 VASASKN
+459 VASASVN
-466 LPKTP
+466 LSQTL
-471 SEPVDSRTEFL
+471 SESVGSCAEFL
-482 SALNRTLETET
+482 SVLNKTLETKT
-493 ADRHFLP
+493 ADRNFLP

-509 ARLFA
+509 ARFFA
-514 TPPVLWLAPL
+514 TPPALWLAPL

-535 PKATVTPFEEKEGTS
+535 PKATVTPYEEKEGTS

-641 PTSQTLQRE
+641 PTSETLQNWLTVFWRTTCNT
-650 LKKFLPVQ
+650 
-658 HFRKVCAASFA
+658 RA
-669 ELAHGFLAHN
+669 EP
-679 LQHKGRTDVATG
+679 TSPPD
-691 LEAVIEAQKRQLASA
+691 
-706 RSKRLKRIATR
+706 SKL
-717 PDP
+717 

>member
-1 MPEAL
+1 
-6 TRPVCRLKRLRFVS
+6 
-20 LLSAF
+20 
-25 FPTRSCSGNGRGVRE
+25 
-40 KGEREDFLL
+40 
-49 SVRFSSFQPHR
+49 

-67 SASSPVRNRYS
+67 SASSPVRSRHFLTNDLIGES
-78 QSTGSNGVPDSNASF
+78 DSKASF

-108 DFRNG
+108 NFRNG
-113 FLKTVDATVNGLSC
+113 FLKTMDAALNGLCC
-127 ANKTRIQNLCLVLL
+127 ADKTRIQNLCLVLL

-177 ESETQSLLQA
+177 DAETQSLLQA

-200 THQQQS
+200 THQRS

-268 KSPVRLFLSPAVFA
+268 KSPVRLFLSPEFFA

-289 HGQPLSFV
+289 HSHPLSFV
-297 NALPHIETPVTRDG
+297 NDLPHTTVPASRVREPLQ
-311 KLLRLLKQAG
+311 LLSHAG

-337 STVESLWELRRAVVR
+337 LTVESLWELRRASVR
-352 RLFTLVT
+352 RLFSLVT
-359 SETAAVL
+359 SETAAAL
-366 HGAAYDFLQLESDAQ
+366 HDAAFDFLQLESDSES
-381 RVIAAPGSSG
+381 IIEAPGSSG
-391 ELKSTS
+391 ESKSTS

-429 ALARVDE
+429 ALGRVDE
-436 TVKTDHCIRHFFVI
+436 AVRTDHCARRFFI
-450 ELETQDNIR
+450 IGLETQANIR
-459 VASASKN
+459 VAAASEN
-466 LPKTP
+466 LFQTP
-471 SEPVDSRTEFL
+471 SKPVGSRTEFL
-482 SALNRTLETET
+482 SALNRTLETKT
-493 ADRHFLP
+493 VDRHFLP
-500 ALPAGLFVP
+500 ELPAGLFVP
-509 ARLFA
+509 ARFFA

-535 PKATVTPFEEKEGTS
+535 PKATVTPFEDKEVTS
-550 LPSRLKESHPCEP
+550 PQPRFKESHPCEP

-669 ELAHGFLAHN
+669 ELAHGFLAHD

-691 LEAVIEAQKRQLASA
+691 LEAVIEAQKRQLANA
-706 RSKRLKRIATR
+706 RSKRLKRIAAR

>member
-1 MPEAL
+1 
-6 TRPVCRLKRLRFVS
+6 
-20 LLSAF
+20 
-25 FPTRSCSGNGRGVRE
+25 
-40 KGEREDFLL
+40 
-49 SVRFSSFQPHR
+49 
-60 MPLRSKI
+60 MPLRPKI
-67 SASSPVRNRYS
+67 SVFSPVRSRYS

-147 ELSGNLRLI
+147 ELSGNLLLI
-156 EKLLSVAAVLL
+156 EKLLSVSAVLL
-167 RSVPQDGALF
+167 RSVPQDSALF
-177 ESETQSLLQA
+177 DAETQSLLQA

-200 THQQQS
+200 THQRS

-268 KSPVRLFLSPAVFA
+268 KSPVRLFLSPEFFA
-282 PVFHSRL
+282 PVFHSHL
-289 HGQPLSFV
+289 HSHPLSFV
-297 NALPHIETPVTRDG
+297 NDLPHTNVPASRVRE
-311 KLLRLLKQAG
+311 LLQLLSHAG

-337 STVESLWELRRAVVR
+337 LTVESLWELRRAVVR

-359 SETAAVL
+359 SETAAAL
-366 HGAAYDFLQLESDAQ
+366 HGASYDFLQLESDAQ

-397 KTPAPEVLCHP
+397 KTAAPEVLCHP

-436 TVKTDHCIRHFFVI
+436 AVRTDHCARRFFVI

-466 LPKTP
+466 LFQTP
-471 SEPVDSRTEFL
+471 SKPVGSLTKFL

-514 TPPVLWLAPL
+514 TPPALWLAPL

-535 PKATVTPFEEKEGTS
+535 PKATVTPFEDKEETS
-550 LPSRLKESHPCEP
+550 PQPRFKESHPCEP

-641 PTSQTLQRE
+641 PTSETLQRE

>member
-1 MPEAL
+1 
-6 TRPVCRLKRLRFVS
+6 
-20 LLSAF
+20 
-25 FPTRSCSGNGRGVRE
+25 
-40 KGEREDFLL
+40 
-49 SVRFSSFQPHR
+49 

-177 ESETQSLLQA
+177 DAETQSLLQA
-187 MLENEA
+187 MLENEV

-200 THQQQS
+200 THQRS

-217 YAAVQNNRDEPQT
+217 YAAVQTNRDEPQT

-268 KSPVRLFLSPAVFA
+268 KSPVRLFLSPEFFA
-282 PVFHSRL
+282 PIFHSHL
-289 HGQPLSFV
+289 HSHPLSFV
-297 NALPHIETPVTRDG
+297 NDLPHTNAPASRERE
-311 KLLRLLKQAG
+311 LLQLLSHAG

-381 RVIAAPGSSG
+381 RVIAAPDSSG

-482 SALNRTLETET
+482 SALNTET

-550 LPSRLKESHPCEP
+550 LPSRRKESHPCEP

-615 LVLQAH
+615 LVLHARQ
-621 HADQSV
+621 ADQSV

-641 PTSQTLQRE
+641 PTSETLQRE

-669 ELAHGFLAHN
+669 ELAHGFLAHD

-706 RSKRLKRIATR
+706 RSKRLKRIAAR

>member
-1 MPEAL
+1 
-6 TRPVCRLKRLRFVS
+6 
-20 LLSAF
+20 
-25 FPTRSCSGNGRGVRE
+25 
-40 KGEREDFLL
+40 
-49 SVRFSSFQPHR
+49 

-67 SASSPVRNRYS
+67 SASSPVRSRHFLTNDLIGES
-78 QSTGSNGVPDSNASF
+78 DSKASF

-108 DFRNG
+108 NFRNG
-113 FLKTVDATVNGLSC
+113 FLKTMDAALNGLCC
-127 ANKTRIQNLCLVLL
+127 ADKTRIQNLCLVLL

-167 RSVPQDGALF
+167 RSVPQDSALF
-177 ESETQSLLQA
+177 DAETQSLLQA
-187 MLENEA
+187 MLENEV

-200 THQQQS
+200 THQQRS

-311 KLLRLLKQAG
+311 ELLRLLKQAG

-337 STVESLWELRRAVVR
+337 LTVESLWELRRAVVR

-359 SETAAVL
+359 SETAAAL

-436 TVKTDHCIRHFFVI
+436 TVRTDHCARRFFVI

-586 SHTNGEQASRRRLLK
+586 SYTNGEQASRRRLLK

-706 RSKRLKRIATR
+706 RSKRLKRIAAR

>member
-1 MPEAL
+1 
-6 TRPVCRLKRLRFVS
+6 
-20 LLSAF
+20 
-25 FPTRSCSGNGRGVRE
+25 
-40 KGEREDFLL
+40 
-49 SVRFSSFQPHR
+49 

-67 SASSPVRNRYS
+67 SASSPVRSRHFLTNDLIGES
-78 QSTGSNGVPDSNASF
+78 DSKASF

-113 FLKTVDATVNGLSC
+113 FLKTVDATVNGLCC
-127 ANKTRIQNLCLVLL
+127 ADKTRIQNLCLVLL

-147 ELSGNLRLI
+147 ELSGNLLLI
-156 EKLLSVAAVLL
+156 EKLLSVSAVLL

-177 ESETQSLLQA
+177 DAETQSLLQA

-200 THQQQS
+200 THQRS

-268 KSPVRLFLSPAVFA
+268 KSPVRLFLSPEFFA
-282 PVFHSRL
+282 PVFHSHL
-289 HGQPLSFV
+289 HSHPLSFV
-297 NALPHIETPVTRDG
+297 NDLPHTNAPASRVRE
-311 KLLRLLKQAG
+311 LLQLLSHAG

-337 STVESLWELRRAVVR
+337 LTVESLWELRRAVVR

-359 SETAAVL
+359 SETAAAL
-366 HGAAYDFLQLESDAQ
+366 HGASYDFLQLESDAQ
-381 RVIAAPGSSG
+381 RVIAAPGSPG
-391 ELKSTS
+391 ESKSTS

-436 TVKTDHCIRHFFVI
+436 TVRTGHCARRFFVI

-459 VASASKN
+459 VAAASEN

-471 SEPVDSRTEFL
+471 SEPVDSRTKFL

-641 PTSQTLQRE
+641 PTSETLQRE

-669 ELAHGFLAHN
+669 ELAHGFLAHD

-706 RSKRLKRIATR
+706 RSKRLKRIAAR

>member
-1 MPEAL
+1 
-6 TRPVCRLKRLRFVS
+6 
-20 LLSAF
+20 
-25 FPTRSCSGNGRGVRE
+25 
-40 KGEREDFLL
+40 
-49 SVRFSSFQPHR
+49 

-67 SASSPVRNRYS
+67 SASSPVRSRHFLTNDLIGES
-78 QSTGSNGVPDSNASF
+78 DSKASF

-108 DFRNG
+108 NFRNG
-113 FLKTVDATVNGLSC
+113 FLKTMDAALNGLCC
-127 ANKTRIQNLCLVLL
+127 ADKTRIQNLCLVLL

-167 RSVPQDGALF
+167 RSVPQDSALF
-177 ESETQSLLQA
+177 DAETQSLLQA
-187 MLENEA
+187 MLENEV

-200 THQQQS
+200 THQQRS

-289 HGQPLSFV
+289 HGHPLSFV

-311 KLLRLLKQAG
+311 ELLRLLKQAG

-337 STVESLWELRRAVVR
+337 LTVESLWELRRAVVR

-359 SETAAVL
+359 SETAAAL

-482 SALNRTLETET
+482 SALNSTLETET

-641 PTSQTLQRE
+641 PTSETLQRE

-669 ELAHGFLAHN
+669 ELAHGFLAHD

-706 RSKRLKRIATR
+706 RSKRLKRIGAR

>member
-1 MPEAL
+1 
-6 TRPVCRLKRLRFVS
+6 
-20 LLSAF
+20 
-25 FPTRSCSGNGRGVRE
+25 
-40 KGEREDFLL
+40 
-49 SVRFSSFQPHR
+49 

-67 SASSPVRNRYS
+67 SASSPVRSRHFLTNDLIGES
-78 QSTGSNGVPDSNASF
+78 DSKASF

-167 RSVPQDGALF
+167 RSVPQDSALF
-177 ESETQSLLQA
+177 DAETQSLLQA
-187 MLENEA
+187 MLENEV

-200 THQQQS
+200 THQHRS

-311 KLLRLLKQAG
+311 ELLRLLKQAG

-337 STVESLWELRRAVVR
+337 LTVESLWELRRASVR
-352 RLFTLVT
+352 RLFSLVT
-359 SETAAVL
+359 SETAAAL

-641 PTSQTLQRE
+641 PTSETLQRE

-669 ELAHGFLAHN
+669 ELAHGFLAHD

-706 RSKRLKRIATR
+706 RSKRLKRIAAR

>member
-1 MPEAL
+1 MDAAL
-6 TRPVCRLKRLRFVS
+6 
-20 LLSAF
+20 
-25 FPTRSCSGNGRGVRE
+25 
-40 KGEREDFLL
+40 
-49 SVRFSSFQPHR
+49 
-60 MPLRSKI
+60 
-67 SASSPVRNRYS
+67 
-78 QSTGSNGVPDSNASF
+78 
-93 DVLAER
+93 
-99 LLQRLCLTA
+99 
-108 DFRNG
+108 
-113 FLKTVDATVNGLSC
+113 NGLCC
-127 ANKTRIQNLCLVLL
+127 ADKTRIQNLCLVLL

-156 EKLLSVAAVLL
+156 EKLLFLVVVLL

-177 ESETQSLLQA
+177 DVETQSLLQA

-200 THQQQS
+200 THQRS

-289 HGQPLSFV
+289 HGQPLSFF

-311 KLLRLLKQAG
+311 ELLRLLKQAG

-337 STVESLWELRRAVVR
+337 LTVESLWELRRASVR
-352 RLFTLVT
+352 RLFSLVT
-359 SETAAVL
+359 SETAAAL
-366 HGAAYDFLQLESDAQ
+366 HDAAFDFLQLESDAQ

-509 ARLFA
+509 ARFFA

-535 PKATVTPFEEKEGTS
+535 PKATVTPFEDKEETS
-550 LPSRLKESHPCEP
+550 PQPRFKESHPCEP

-577 WWLEQIGER
+577 WWLEKIGER

-615 LVLQAH
+615 LELQAH

-641 PTSQTLQRE
+641 PMSETLQRE

-669 ELAHGFLAHN
+669 ELAHGFLAHD

-691 LEAVIEAQKRQLASA
+691 LESVIEAQKRQLASA
-706 RSKRLKRIATR
+706 RSKRLKRIAAR

>member
-1 MPEAL
+1 
-6 TRPVCRLKRLRFVS
+6 
-20 LLSAF
+20 
-25 FPTRSCSGNGRGVRE
+25 
-40 KGEREDFLL
+40 
-49 SVRFSSFQPHR
+49 

-67 SASSPVRNRYS
+67 SASSPVRSRHFLTNDLIGES
-78 QSTGSNGVPDSNASF
+78 DSKASF

-167 RSVPQDGALF
+167 RSVPQDSALF
-177 ESETQSLLQA
+177 DAETQSLLQA
-187 MLENEA
+187 MLENEV

-200 THQQQS
+200 THQHRS

-311 KLLRLLKQAG
+311 ELLRLLKQAG

-337 STVESLWELRRAVVR
+337 LTVESLWELRRASVR
-352 RLFTLVT
+352 RLFSLVT
-359 SETAAVL
+359 SETAAAL

-535 PKATVTPFEEKEGTS
+535 PKVTVTPFEEKEGTS

-641 PTSQTLQRE
+641 PTSETLQRE

-669 ELAHGFLAHN
+669 ELAHGFLAHD

-706 RSKRLKRIATR
+706 RSKRLKRIAAR

>member
-1 MPEAL
+1 
-6 TRPVCRLKRLRFVS
+6 
-20 LLSAF
+20 
-25 FPTRSCSGNGRGVRE
+25 
-40 KGEREDFLL
+40 
-49 SVRFSSFQPHR
+49 
-60 MPLRSKI
+60 MPLRPKI
-67 SASSPVRNRYS
+67 SASSPVRSRHFLTNDLIGES
-78 QSTGSNGVPDSNASF
+78 DSKTSF

-147 ELSGNLRLI
+147 ELSGNLLLI
-156 EKLLSVAAVLL
+156 EKLLSVSAVLL
-167 RSVPQDGALF
+167 RSVPQDGAVF
-177 ESETQSLLQA
+177 DAETQSLLQA

-200 THQQQS
+200 THQRS

-297 NALPHIETPVTRDG
+297 NALPHIETPVTRDSE
-311 KLLRLLKQAG
+311 LLRLLKQAG

-337 STVESLWELRRAVVR
+337 LTVENLWELRRAVVR

-359 SETAAVL
+359 SETAAAL

-391 ELKSTS
+391 ELKRTS

-471 SEPVDSRTEFL
+471 SEPVDFRTEFL

-493 ADRHFLP
+493 TDRHFLP

-641 PTSQTLQRE
+641 PTSETLQRE

-669 ELAHGFLAHN
+669 ELAHGFLAHD

-706 RSKRLKRIATR
+706 RSKRLKRIAAR

>member
-1 MPEAL
+1 
-6 TRPVCRLKRLRFVS
+6 
-20 LLSAF
+20 
-25 FPTRSCSGNGRGVRE
+25 
-40 KGEREDFLL
+40 
-49 SVRFSSFQPHR
+49 

-113 FLKTVDATVNGLSC
+113 FLKTMDAALNGLCC
-127 ANKTRIQNLCLVLL
+127 ADKTRIQNLCLVLL

-200 THQQQS
+200 THQRS

-257 TLTIVRVFPQE
+257 TLTIVRIFPQE
-268 KSPVRLFLSPAVFA
+268 KSPVRLFLSPEFFA
-282 PVFHSRL
+282 PVFHSHL
-289 HGQPLSFV
+289 HSHPLSFV
-297 NALPHIETPVTRDG
+297 NDLPHTNVPASRVRE
-311 KLLRLLKQAG
+311 LLQLLSHAG

-337 STVESLWELRRAVVR
+337 LTVESLWELRRAVVR

-359 SETAAVL
+359 SETAAAL
-366 HGAAYDFLQLESDAQ
+366 HGASYDFLQLESDAQ

-391 ELKSTS
+391 EAKSTS
-397 KTPAPEVLCHP
+397 KTAAPEVLCHP

-436 TVKTDHCIRHFFVI
+436 AVRTDHCARRFFVI

-466 LPKTP
+466 LFQTP
-471 SEPVDSRTEFL
+471 SKPVGSLTKFL

-514 TPPVLWLAPL
+514 TPPALWLAPL
-524 EALGLAVTCTR
+524 EALGLSVTCTR

-601 HFLLTDVM
+601 HFLLTDIM

-641 PTSQTLQRE
+641 PMSETLQRE

-669 ELAHGFLAHN
+669 ELAHGFLAHD

-691 LEAVIEAQKRQLASA
+691 LESVIEAQKRQLASA
-706 RSKRLKRIATR
+706 RSKRLKRIAAR

>member
-67 SASSPVRNRYS
+67 SASSPVRSRYS

-147 ELSGNLRLI
+147 ELSGNLLLI
-156 EKLLSVAAVLL
+156 EKLLSVSAVLL

-177 ESETQSLLQA
+177 DAETQSLLQA

-200 THQQQS
+200 THQRS

-217 YAAVQNNRDEPQT
+217 YAAVQNNRDEPQK

-245 FVASTSTTTLLR
+245 FVASTSTTALLR
-257 TLTIVRVFPQE
+257 TFTIVRVFPQE
-268 KSPVRLFLSPAVFA
+268 KSPVRLFLSPEFFA
-282 PVFHSRL
+282 PVFHSHL
-289 HGQPLSFV
+289 HSHPLSFV
-297 NALPHIETPVTRDG
+297 NDLPHTNAPASRE
-311 KLLRLLKQAG
+311 KELLQLLSHAG
-321 LVGATHRV
+321 LVGATHRA

-337 STVESLWELRRAVVR
+337 LTVERLWELRRAVVR

-359 SETAAVL
+359 SETAAAL
-366 HGAAYDFLQLESDAQ
+366 HGASYDFLQLESDAQ
-381 RVIAAPGSSG
+381 RVIAAPGSPG
-391 ELKSTS
+391 ESKSTS

-436 TVKTDHCIRHFFVI
+436 TVRTDHCARRFFVI

-466 LPKTP
+466 LFQTP
-471 SEPVDSRTEFL
+471 SKPVGSLTKFL

-514 TPPVLWLAPL
+514 TPPALWLAPL

-535 PKATVTPFEEKEGTS
+535 ASATVTSLEEKEETS
-550 LPSRLKESHPCEP
+550 PQPRFKESHPFES

-621 HADQSV
+621 HTDQSV

-641 PTSQTLQRE
+641 PTSETLQRE

>member
-67 SASSPVRNRYS
+67 SASSPVRSRHFLTNDLIGES
-78 QSTGSNGVPDSNASF
+78 DSKASF

-108 DFRNG
+108 NFRNG
-113 FLKTVDATVNGLSC
+113 FLKTMDAALNGLCC
-127 ANKTRIQNLCLVLL
+127 ADKTRIQNLCLVLL

-147 ELSGNLRLI
+147 ELSGNLLLI
-156 EKLLSVAAVLL
+156 EKLLFLVVVLL

-177 ESETQSLLQA
+177 DAETQSLLQA

-200 THQQQS
+200 THQQRS

-268 KSPVRLFLSPAVFA
+268 KSPVRLFLSPEFFA

-289 HGQPLSFV
+289 HSHPLSFV
-297 NALPHIETPVTRDG
+297 NDLPHTTAPASRVRE
-311 KLLRLLKQAG
+311 LLQLLSHAG

-337 STVESLWELRRAVVR
+337 LTVESLWELRRASVR
-352 RLFTLVT
+352 RLFSLVT
-359 SETAAVL
+359 SETAAAL
-366 HGAAYDFLQLESDAQ
+366 HDAAFDFLQLESDSES
-381 RVIAAPGSSG
+381 IIEAPGSSG
-391 ELKSTS
+391 ESKSTS

-429 ALARVDE
+429 ALGRVDE
-436 TVKTDHCIRHFFVI
+436 AVRTDHCARRFFI
-450 ELETQDNIR
+450 IGLETQANIR
-459 VASASKN
+459 VAAASEN
-466 LPKTP
+466 LFQTP
-471 SEPVDSRTEFL
+471 SKPVGSRTEFL
-482 SALNRTLETET
+482 SALNRTLETKT
-493 ADRHFLP
+493 VDRHFLP
-500 ALPAGLFVP
+500 ELPAGLFVP
-509 ARLFA
+509 ARFFA

-535 PKATVTPFEEKEGTS
+535 PKATVTPFEDKEVTS
-550 LPSRLKESHPCEP
+550 PQPRFKESHPCEP

-621 HADQSV
+621 HSDQSV

-669 ELAHGFLAHN
+669 ELAHGFLAHD

-691 LEAVIEAQKRQLASA
+691 LEAVIEAQKRQLACA
-706 RSKRLKRIATR
+706 RSKRLKRIAAR

>member
-1 MPEAL
+1 
-6 TRPVCRLKRLRFVS
+6 
-20 LLSAF
+20 
-25 FPTRSCSGNGRGVRE
+25 
-40 KGEREDFLL
+40 
-49 SVRFSSFQPHR
+49 

-67 SASSPVRNRYS
+67 SASSPVRSRHFLTNDLIGES
-78 QSTGSNGVPDSNASF
+78 DSKASF

-108 DFRNG
+108 NFRNG
-113 FLKTVDATVNGLSC
+113 FLKTMDAALNGLCC
-127 ANKTRIQNLCLVLL
+127 ADKTRIQNLCLVLL

-167 RSVPQDGALF
+167 RSVPQDSALF
-177 ESETQSLLQA
+177 DAETQSLLQA

-200 THQQQS
+200 THQRS

-268 KSPVRLFLSPAVFA
+268 KSPVRLFLSPEFFA
-282 PVFHSRL
+282 PVFHSHL
-289 HGQPLSFV
+289 HSHPLSFV
-297 NALPHIETPVTRDG
+297 NDLPHTNVPASRVRE
-311 KLLRLLKQAG
+311 LLQLLSHAG

-337 STVESLWELRRAVVR
+337 LTVESLWELRRAVVR

-359 SETAAVL
+359 SETAAAL
-366 HGAAYDFLQLESDAQ
+366 HGASYDFLQLESDAQ

-391 ELKSTS
+391 ESKSTS
-397 KTPAPEVLCHP
+397 KTAAPEVLCHP

-436 TVKTDHCIRHFFVI
+436 AVRTDHCARRFFVI

-466 LPKTP
+466 LFQTP
-471 SEPVDSRTEFL
+471 SKPVGSLTKFL

-509 ARLFA
+509 ARFFA

-535 PKATVTPFEEKEGTS
+535 PKATVTPFEDKEETS
-550 LPSRLKESHPCEP
+550 PQPRFKESHPCEP

-615 LVLQAH
+615 LELQAH

-641 PTSQTLQRE
+641 PMSETLQRE

-669 ELAHGFLAHN
+669 ELAHGFLAHD

-691 LEAVIEAQKRQLASA
+691 LEAVIEAQKRQLACA
-706 RSKRLKRIATR
+706 RSKRLKRIAAR

>member
-67 SASSPVRNRYS
+67 SASSPVRSRYS

-147 ELSGNLRLI
+147 ELSGNLLLI
-156 EKLLSVAAVLL
+156 EKLLSVSAVLL

-177 ESETQSLLQA
+177 DAETQSLLQA

-200 THQQQS
+200 THQRS

-217 YAAVQNNRDEPQT
+217 YAAVQNNRNEPQK

-245 FVASTSTTTLLR
+245 FVASTSTTALLR
-257 TLTIVRVFPQE
+257 TFTIVRVFPQE
-268 KSPVRLFLSPAVFA
+268 KSPVRLFLSPEFFA
-282 PVFHSRL
+282 PVFHSHL
-289 HGQPLSFV
+289 HSHPLSFV
-297 NALPHIETPVTRDG
+297 NDLPHTNAPASRE
-311 KLLRLLKQAG
+311 KELLQLLSHAG
-321 LVGATHRV
+321 LVGATHRA

-337 STVESLWELRRAVVR
+337 LTVESLWELRRAVVR

-359 SETAAVL
+359 SETAAAL
-366 HGAAYDFLQLESDAQ
+366 HGASYDFLQLESDAQ
-381 RVIAAPGSSG
+381 RVIAAPGSPG
-391 ELKSTS
+391 ESKSTS

-436 TVKTDHCIRHFFVI
+436 TVRTDHCARRFFVI

-466 LPKTP
+466 LFQTP
-471 SEPVDSRTEFL
+471 SKPVGSLTKFL

-514 TPPVLWLAPL
+514 TPPALWLAPL

-535 PKATVTPFEEKEGTS
+535 ASATVTSLEEKEETS
-550 LPSRLKESHPCEP
+550 PQPRFKESHPFES

-641 PTSQTLQRE
+641 PTSETLQRE

-669 ELAHGFLAHN
+669 ELAHGFLAHD

-691 LEAVIEAQKRQLASA
+691 LEAVIEAQKRQLANA
-706 RSKRLKRIATR
+706 RSKRLKRIGAR

>member
-1 MPEAL
+1 
-6 TRPVCRLKRLRFVS
+6 
-20 LLSAF
+20 
-25 FPTRSCSGNGRGVRE
+25 
-40 KGEREDFLL
+40 
-49 SVRFSSFQPHR
+49 

-67 SASSPVRNRYS
+67 SASSPVRSRHFLTNDLIGES
-78 QSTGSNGVPDSNASF
+78 DSKASF

-187 MLENEA
+187 MLESEA

-200 THQQQS
+200 THQRS

-268 KSPVRLFLSPAVFA
+268 KTPVRLFLSPAVFA

-311 KLLRLLKQAG
+311 ELLRLLKQAG

-337 STVESLWELRRAVVR
+337 LTVESLWELRRAVVR

-359 SETAAVL
+359 SETAAAL
-366 HGAAYDFLQLESDAQ
+366 QGAAYDFLQLESDAQ

-429 ALARVDE
+429 ALTRVNE
-436 TVKTDHCIRHFFVI
+436 AVRTDHCARRFFVI
-450 ELETQDNIR
+450 GLEPQDNIR
-459 VASASKN
+459 VASASDN
-466 LPKTP
+466 LSQTL
-471 SEPVDSRTEFL
+471 SESVGSCAEFL
-482 SALNRTLETET
+482 SVLNKTLETKT
-493 ADRHFLP
+493 ADRNFLP

-509 ARLFA
+509 ARFFA
-514 TPPVLWLAPL
+514 TPPALWLAPL

-535 PKATVTPFEEKEGTS
+535 PKATVTPYEENEGTS

-572 VGTAR
+572 VSTAR

-669 ELAHGFLAHN
+669 ELAHGFLAHDQ
-679 LQHKGRTDVATG
+679 QHKGRTDVATG
-691 LEAVIEAQKRQLASA
+691 L
-706 RSKRLKRIATR
+706 
-717 PDP
+717 

>member
-1 MPEAL
+1 
-6 TRPVCRLKRLRFVS
+6 
-20 LLSAF
+20 
-25 FPTRSCSGNGRGVRE
+25 
-40 KGEREDFLL
+40 
-49 SVRFSSFQPHR
+49 
-60 MPLRSKI
+60 MPLRLKI

-113 FLKTVDATVNGLSC
+113 FLKTMDAALNGLSC
-127 ANKTRIQNLCLVLL
+127 ADKTRIQNLCLVLL

-177 ESETQSLLQA
+177 DAETQSLLQA
-187 MLENEA
+187 MLENEV

-200 THQQQS
+200 THQRS

-217 YAAVQNNRDEPQT
+217 YAAVQTNRDEPQT

-268 KSPVRLFLSPAVFA
+268 KSPVRLFLSPEFFA
-282 PVFHSRL
+282 PVFHSHL
-289 HGQPLSFV
+289 HSHPLSFV
-297 NALPHIETPVTRDG
+297 NDLPHTNAPTSRVRE
-311 KLLRLLKQAG
+311 LLQLLSHAG

-337 STVESLWELRRAVVR
+337 LTVESLWELRRASVR
-352 RLFTLVT
+352 RLFSLVT
-359 SETAAVL
+359 SETAAAL
-366 HGAAYDFLQLESDAQ
+366 HDAAFDFLQLESDSES
-381 RVIAAPGSSG
+381 IIGAPGSSG
-391 ELKSTS
+391 ESKSTS

-418 LPSWANAVLVR
+418 LPSCANAVLVR
-429 ALARVDE
+429 ALGRVDE
-436 TVKTDHCIRHFFVI
+436 AVRTDHCARRFFI
-450 ELETQDNIR
+450 IGLETQANIR
-459 VASASKN
+459 VAAASEN
-466 LPKTP
+466 LFQTP
-471 SEPVDSRTEFL
+471 SKPVGSRTEFL
-482 SALNRTLETET
+482 SALNRTLETKT
-493 ADRHFLP
+493 VDRHFLP
-500 ALPAGLFVP
+500 ELPAGLFVP
-509 ARLFA
+509 ARFFA

-535 PKATVTPFEEKEGTS
+535 PKATVTPFEDKEETS
-550 LPSRLKESHPCEP
+550 PQPRFKESHPCEP

-615 LVLQAH
+615 LELQAH

-627 GHRILGQTAALADT
+627 GHRILSQTAALADT
-641 PTSQTLQRE
+641 PMSETLQRE

-669 ELAHGFLAHN
+669 ELAHGFLAHD

-691 LEAVIEAQKRQLASA
+691 LEAVIEAQKRQLANA
-706 RSKRLKRIATR
+706 RSKRLRRIAAR